1 MSDPKKNYKVYK
13 FRDTFVIGLSA
24 NKPTINLVELKE
36 LLKDLPEIKKVLA
49 DAGEDTSFMSPLLG
63 EDTSFMS
70 PLLGAQSSF
79 ARGDQS
85 VLEREGVVLGDVKE
99 AQDRFEE
106 YLKKKDEELQAQ
118 LEISRK
124 VWAEVEPPEG
134 I

>member
-1 MSDPKKNYKVYK
+1 MNIPKKNRTKEHYKVSK

-36 LLKDLPEIKKVLA
+36 LLKDLAEIKEALA
-49 DAGEDTSFMSPLLG
+49 EAGEDTSFLDKHLPLD
-63 EDTSFMS
+63 EDTFF
-70 PLLGAQSSF
+70 PL
-79 ARGDQS
+79 GDHS
-85 VLEREGVVLGDVKE
+85 VSGEEGVVLGGVKE

-134 I
+134 V